1 MIKLNKTIVAI
12 YIRVS
17 TIRQAEEGFSL
28 DAQTSKLISF
38 SQQNDYEIYKI
49 YSDAGK
55 SGKDTNRPG
64 FQEMMNDMKKGLFN
78 KVLVVKLDR
87 ISRSVIDLELM
98 IKEMQ
103 SYNVSF
109 ESASEKIDTGSA
121 MGMLFIRLL
130 GIFAQFERER
140 ITERV
145 NDAFTEMVAEG
156 NPITGVQPMGYKIA
170 TIDGS
175 KRVVKNEDEAAM
187 VEDMFNYFLQCQSV
201 RKLVIYLKDKYNKK
215 IDYTN
220 MKKILVNTKYYGY
233 YENNGIV
240 NENYCEPYLSKEEWV
255 KVQDALSK
263 NVRSG
268 SKIHEYIFSGLVEC
282 DTCGHSLTG
291 HTLVQNKRGKRYE
304 YPTYVCNHYKL
315 NKTCTNGKV
324 FRETMIESYLL
335 DNFLPKLD
343 EYLVEINA
351 SSNGEQ
357 EVTTNIDSLKD
368 EFDRLNHMYLKGR
381 ISQKFYDEEYERLT
395 NEIEKASV
403 NPPTKEISHLL
414 QLKEINL
421 KEYYNT
427 MDKVSKRAFW
437 RKYIDTIVVTEDK
450 QYSFIFK

>member
-1 MIKLNKTIVAI
+1 MVKLNKTIVAI

-17 TIRQAEEGFSL
+17 TIRQAEEGYSL
-28 DAQTSKLISF
+28 EAQTSKLISF
-38 SQQNDYEIYKI
+38 CNQNDYEVYKI

-64 FQEMMNDMKKGLFN
+64 FQNMMNDMKKGLFN

-103 SYNVSF
+103 NNNVSF

-140 ITERV
+140 ITERI
-145 NDAFTEMVAEG
+145 NDAFTEMVVEG
-156 NPITGVQPMGYKIA
+156 NPITGQQPMGYKIE

-175 KRVVKNEDEAAM
+175 KKVVKNEDEIAM

-201 RKLVIYLKDKYNKK
+201 RKLVIYLKNKYNKK

-240 NENYCEPYLSKEEWV
+240 NENYCEPYLTKDEWD
-255 KVQDALSK
+255 KVQEAISK

-268 SKIHEYIFSGLVEC
+268 SKLHDYIFSGLVEC
-282 DTCGHSLTG
+282 ATCGYSLTG
-291 HTLVQNKRGKRYE
+291 HTLVQTKKEKRYE
-304 YPTYVCNHYKL
+304 YPTYICNHYKL

-324 FRETMIESYLL
+324 YRETMIESYLL

-343 EYLVEINA
+343 EYLIEINA
-351 SSNGEQ
+351 SSDEQ
-357 EVTTNIDSLKD
+357 EETTNLDSLKD

-403 NPPTKEISHLL
+403 NPPAKEISHLL
-414 QLKEINL
+414 ELREVNL

-427 MDKVSKRAFW
+427 MDKVSKRSFW
-437 RKYIDTIVVTEDK
+437 RKYIDRIIVTEDK
-450 QYSFIFK
+450 QYNFVFK